1 MATSQATEAVEVRP
15 REQDNE
21 KNPRRWRILA
31 VLCISLL
38 IIVADNTI
46 VNVALPTLAREL
58 NAGTSSLQWI
68 VDAYTLVF
76 AGLLLA
82 AGGLGDRFGRR
93 GGLLAGLLVFGA
105 FSAAGAFAAN
115 SGQLIA
121 ARAFM
126 GVGAAFIFPS
136 TLAIIVNVFTDA
148 RERAAAIGIW
158 TAIAGV
164 GVALGPISGGWL
176 LEHFSWGSVFLVNVP
191 IALVGIVGT
200 LLLVPT
206 SRDPGA
212 PRLDLPGLG
221 LSIAGVTLL
230 VWSLIEAPRNGW
242 ISIETIAG
250 IAGAAALLG
259 LFVWWERRIP
269 APLLD
274 VNLFRNM
281 RFTAASLAIT
291 LGFFALF
298 GFIFLVTQYL
308 QLVKGYSTFQAGVR
322 TLPFAFAMVAAAI
335 TSPIAVRRMGTKLV
349 VATGLVLMAG
359 GFAVAATND
368 ASTPYSV
375 IASAMIMLG
384 FGLGSAAAPATES
397 ILASL
402 PKEKAGVGSAVN
414 DTTREVGGTLG
425 VAVLGSIMASVY
437 GGRIL
442 DALSGTPLPRG
453 LRAAAGDSLAAA
465 LQIAGDVGGS
475 VGQGIALTAQ
485 DAFVNAF
492 QIGSVVTGAVA
503 LAGAVIALLFLP
515 ARSREEEP
523 ISIELEREPIV
534 NDLEPVVERAGVAR

>member
-1 MATSQATEAVEVRP
+1 MTTSQIRP
-15 REQDNE
+15 MEPILEGARP
-21 KNPRRWRILA
+21 NPRRWQILA
-31 VLCISLL
+31 VLCVSLFV
-38 IIVADNTI
+38 IVMDNTI

-58 NAGTSSLQWI
+58 DAGTSSLQWI

-82 AGGLGDRFGRR
+82 AGGLGDRFGRK
-93 GGLLAGLLVFGA
+93 GALLAGLALFGA
-105 FSAAGAFAAN
+105 FSAAGAFA
-115 SGQLIA
+115 STTEQLIS
-121 ARAFM
+121 ARAVM
-126 GVGAAFIFPS
+126 GVGAALIFPT
-136 TLAIIVNVFTDA
+136 TLAIVVNVFTQP

-191 IALVGIVGT
+191 VTVAGIVGT
-200 LLLVPT
+200 LVLVPH
-206 SRDPGA
+206 SRDPRA
-212 PRLDLPGLG
+212 PRLDLPGLA

-230 VWSLIEAPRNGW
+230 VWSLIEAPSHGW
-242 ISIETIAG
+242 ISATTIGG
-250 IAGAAALLG
+250 IAGAAVLLAV
-259 LFVWWERRIP
+259 FSWWERRVP

-281 RFTAASLAIT
+281 RFTAASFAIT

-308 QLVKGYSTFQAGVR
+308 QLVKGYSALQAGVR
-322 TLPFAFAMVAAAI
+322 TLPFAIAMVVAAVS
-335 TSPIAVRRMGTKLV
+335 SPKVVQRIGTKLV
-349 VATGLVLMAG
+349 VAAGLALMAG
-359 GFAVAATND
+359 GFAIASTND
-368 ASTPYSV
+368 ASTSYSV
-375 IASAMIMLG
+375 IASAMVLMG

-402 PKEKAGVGSAVN
+402 PREKAGVGSAVN

-442 DALSGTPLPRG
+442 NALSGTPLPAG

-465 LQIAGDVGGS
+465 LQIAGGVGGAA
-475 VGQGIALTAQ
+475 GRGIALAAQ
-485 DAFVNAF
+485 DAFVQAF

-503 LAGAVIALLFLP
+503 LVGAMIALLFLP
-515 ARSREEEP
+515 ARSRQEKP
-523 ISIELEREPIV
+523 ITITPEGQAIGPRLESVLER
-534 NDLEPVVERAGVAR
+534 VEG

>member
-1 MATSQATEAVEVRP
+1 
-15 REQDNE
+15 
-21 KNPRRWRILA
+21 
-31 VLCISLL
+31 
-38 IIVADNTI
+38 
-46 VNVALPTLAREL
+46 
-58 NAGTSSLQWI
+58 
-68 VDAYTLVF
+68 
-76 AGLLLA
+76 
-82 AGGLGDRFGRR
+82 
-93 GGLLAGLLVFGA
+93 
-105 FSAAGAFAAN
+105 
-115 SGQLIA
+115 
-121 ARAFM
+121 M

-136 TLAIIVNVFTDA
+136 TLALIVNVFTDA

-191 IALVGIVGT
+191 IVLIGIVGT
-200 LLLVPT
+200 LVLVPT
-206 SRDPGA
+206 SRDPRA

-230 VWSLIEAPRNGW
+230 VWSLIEAPQNGW
-242 ISIETIAG
+242 VSTETIAG
-250 IAGAAALLG
+250 LAAAAALLAS
-259 LFVWWERRIP
+259 FVWLERRVP

-274 VNLFRNM
+274 VRLFRNM

-308 QLVKGYSTFQAGVR
+308 QLVKGYSALQAGVR
-322 TLPFAFAMVAAAI
+322 TLPFAFAMVAAAV
-335 TSPIAVRRMGTKLV
+335 TSPKVVQRVGTKLV
-349 VATGLVLMAG
+349 VATGLLLMAG
-359 GFAVAATND
+359 GFAIAATND
-368 ASTPYSV
+368 ASTSYYV
-375 IASAMIMLG
+375 IATAMVFMG

-397 ILASL
+397 ILDSL

-437 GGRIL
+437 GGRIV
-442 DALSGTPLPRG
+442 DALSGTPLPAG

-465 LQIAGDVGGS
+465 LQIAGTVGGAA
-475 VGQGIALTAQ
+475 GQGIVVTAQ
-485 DAFVNAF
+485 DAFVHAF

-503 LAGAVIALLFLP
+503 LAGALLALLFLP

-523 ISIELEREPIV
+523 ISITLEREPV
-534 NDLEPVVERAGVAR
+534 VAELEPVLERSEG

>member
-1 MATSQATEAVEVRP
+1 MATSQAAEAMEIRSM
-15 REQDNE
+15 ELGATE
-21 KNPRRWRILA
+21 KNPRRWQILS

-93 GGLLAGLLVFGA
+93 GGLLAGLLVFGG

-121 ARAFM
+121 ARALM

-176 LEHFSWGSVFLVNVP
+176 LENFSWGSVFLVNVP
-191 IALVGIVGT
+191 IALIGIVGT

-206 SRDPGA
+206 SRDPRA
-212 PRLDLPGLG
+212 PRLDLPGVG

-230 VWSLIEAPRNGW
+230 VWSLIEAPSNGW
-242 ISIETIAG
+242 ISMETIGG

-259 LFVWWERRIP
+259 LFVWWERRVS

-308 QLVKGYSTFQAGVR
+308 QLVKGYSAFQAGVR

-335 TSPIAVRRMGTKLV
+335 TSPAAVRRMGTKLV

-375 IASAMIMLG
+375 IASAMILLG

-437 GGRIL
+437 GGRVL
-442 DALSGTPLPRG
+442 DALSGTPLPG
-453 LRAAAGDSLAAA
+453 ALRAAAGDSLAAA

-475 VGQGIALTAQ
+475 IGQGIALTAQ

-503 LAGAVIALLFLP
+503 LAGAMIALLFLP
-515 ARSREEEP
+515 ARSRDEEA
-523 ISIELEREPIV
+523 ISITLEREPV
-534 NDLEPVVERAGVAR
+534 LAELEPVVERSER

>member
-1 MATSQATEAVEVRP
+1 MTTTQIRPVEPIPEAAGP
-15 REQDNE
+15 
-21 KNPRRWRILA
+21 NPRRWQILA
-31 VLCISLL
+31 VLCVSLFV
-38 IIVADNTI
+38 IVMDNTI

-58 NAGTSSLQWI
+58 DAGTSSLQWI

-82 AGGLGDRFGRR
+82 AGGLGDRFGRK
-93 GGLLAGLLVFGA
+93 GALLAGLALFGA
-105 FSAAGAFAAN
+105 FSAAGAFA
-115 SGQLIA
+115 SSTGQLIS
-121 ARAFM
+121 ARAVM
-126 GVGAAFIFPS
+126 GVGAALIFPT
-136 TLAIIVNVFTDA
+136 TLAIVVNVFTEP

-191 IALVGIVGT
+191 VTVAGIVGT
-200 LLLVPT
+200 LVLVPR
-206 SRDPGA
+206 SRDPRA
-212 PRLDLPGLG
+212 PRLDLPGLA

-230 VWSLIEAPRNGW
+230 VWSLIEAPSHGW
-242 ISIETIAG
+242 ISATTLGG
-250 IAGAAALLG
+250 IAGAVAPLSVFA
-259 LFVWWERRIP
+259 WWELRTP

-274 VNLFRNM
+274 VHLFRNM

-308 QLVKGYSTFQAGVR
+308 QLVKGYSALQAGVR
-322 TLPFAFAMVAAAI
+322 TLPFAIAMVVAAVS
-335 TSPIAVRRMGTKLV
+335 SPKVVQRIGTKLV
-349 VATGLVLMAG
+349 VAAGLALMAG
-359 GFAVAATND
+359 GFAIASTND
-368 ASTPYSV
+368 ASTSYTV
-375 IASAMIMLG
+375 IASAMVLMG

-402 PKEKAGVGSAVN
+402 PREKAGVGSAVN

-442 DALSGTPLPRG
+442 DALAGTPLPAG

-465 LQIAGDVGGS
+465 LQIAGGVGGAA
-475 VGQGIALTAQ
+475 GRGIALAAQ
-485 DAFVNAF
+485 DAFVQAF
-492 QIGSVVTGAVA
+492 QVGSVVTGAVA
-503 LAGAVIALLFLP
+503 LVGAVIALLFLP
-515 ARSREEEP
+515 ARSRQEEP
-523 ISIELEREPIV
+523 ITITLEGAPIGPR
-534 NDLEPVVERAGVAR
+534 LESVVERVEG

>member
-1 MATSQATEAVEVRP
+1 MTTTQIRPVEP
-15 REQDNE
+15 IQEDAGP
-21 KNPRRWRILA
+21 NPRRWQILA
-31 VLCISLL
+31 VLCVSLFV
-38 IIVADNTI
+38 IVMDNTI

-58 NAGTSSLQWI
+58 DAGTSSLQWI

-82 AGGLGDRFGRR
+82 AGGLGDRFGRK
-93 GGLLAGLLVFGA
+93 GALLAGLALFGA
-105 FSAAGAFAAN
+105 FSAAGAFA
-115 SGQLIA
+115 SGTGQLIS
-121 ARAFM
+121 ARAVM
-126 GVGAAFIFPS
+126 GVGAALIFPT
-136 TLAIIVNVFTDA
+136 TLAIVVNVFTEP

-191 IALVGIVGT
+191 VTVAGIVGT
-200 LLLVPT
+200 LVLVPR
-206 SRDPGA
+206 SRDPRA
-212 PRLDLPGLG
+212 PRLDLPGLA

-230 VWSLIEAPRNGW
+230 VWSLIEAPSHGW
-242 ISIETIAG
+242 ISATTIGG
-250 IAGAAALLG
+250 IAGAVALLSV
-259 LFVWWERRIP
+259 FAWWELRTP

-274 VNLFRNM
+274 VHLFRNM

-308 QLVKGYSTFQAGVR
+308 QLVKGYSALQAGVR
-322 TLPFAFAMVAAAI
+322 TLPFAIAVVVAAVS
-335 TSPIAVRRMGTKLV
+335 SPKVVQRIGTKLV
-349 VATGLVLMAG
+349 VAAGLALMAG
-359 GFAVAATND
+359 GFAIASTND
-368 ASTPYSV
+368 ASTSYTV
-375 IASAMIMLG
+375 IASAMVLMG

-402 PKEKAGVGSAVN
+402 PREKAGVGSAVN

-442 DALSGTPLPRG
+442 DALSGTPLPAG

-465 LQIAGDVGGS
+465 LQIAGGAGGAA
-475 VGQGIALTAQ
+475 GRGIAFAAQ
-485 DAFVNAF
+485 DAFVQAF

-503 LAGAVIALLFLP
+503 LVGAVIALLFLP
-515 ARSREEEP
+515 ARSRQEEP
-523 ISIELEREPIV
+523 ITITLEGAPIGPR
-534 NDLEPVVERAGVAR
+534 LESVVERVEG

>member
-1 MATSQATEAVEVRP
+1 MTTTQIRPVEP
-15 REQDNE
+15 IREGAGP
-21 KNPRRWRILA
+21 NPRRWQILA
-31 VLCISLL
+31 VLCVSLFV
-38 IIVADNTI
+38 IVMDNTI

-58 NAGTSSLQWI
+58 GAGTSSLQWI

-82 AGGLGDRFGRR
+82 AGGLGDRFGRK
-93 GGLLAGLLVFGA
+93 GALLAGLALFGA
-105 FSAAGAFAAN
+105 FSAAGAFA
-115 SGQLIA
+115 SSTGQLIS
-121 ARAFM
+121 ARAVM
-126 GVGAAFIFPS
+126 GVGAALIFPT
-136 TLAIIVNVFTDA
+136 TLAIVVNVFTEP

-191 IALVGIVGT
+191 VTVAGIVGT
-200 LLLVPT
+200 LVLVPR
-206 SRDPGA
+206 SRDPRA
-212 PRLDLPGLG
+212 PRLDLPGLA

-230 VWSLIEAPRNGW
+230 VWSLIEAPSHGW
-242 ISIETIAG
+242 ISATTIGG
-250 IAGAAALLG
+250 IAGTVALLSV
-259 LFVWWERRIP
+259 FAWWELRTP

-274 VNLFRNM
+274 VHLFRNM

-308 QLVKGYSTFQAGVR
+308 QLVKGYSALQAGVR
-322 TLPFAFAMVAAAI
+322 TLPFAIAMVVAAVS
-335 TSPIAVRRMGTKLV
+335 SPKVVQRIGTKLV
-349 VATGLVLMAG
+349 VAAGLALMAG
-359 GFAVAATND
+359 GFAIASTND
-368 ASTPYSV
+368 ASTSYIV
-375 IASAMIMLG
+375 IASAMVLMG

-402 PKEKAGVGSAVN
+402 PREKAGVGSAVN

-442 DALSGTPLPRG
+442 DALSGTPLPAG

-465 LQIAGDVGGS
+465 LQIAGGVGGAA
-475 VGQGIALTAQ
+475 GRGIAFAAQ
-485 DAFVNAF
+485 DAFVQAF

-503 LAGAVIALLFLP
+503 LVGAGIALLFLP
-515 ARSREEEP
+515 ARSRQVEP
-523 ISIELEREPIV
+523 ITITLEGQPIGPR
-534 NDLEPVVERAGVAR
+534 LESVVERVEG

>member
-1 MATSQATEAVEVRP
+1 MTTSQIRPVEPILEGARP
-15 REQDNE
+15 
-21 KNPRRWRILA
+21 NPRRWQILA
-31 VLCISLL
+31 VLCVSLFV
-38 IIVADNTI
+38 IVMDNTI

-58 NAGTSSLQWI
+58 DAGTSSLQWI

-82 AGGLGDRFGRR
+82 AGGLGDRFGRK
-93 GGLLAGLLVFGA
+93 GALLAGLALFGA
-105 FSAAGAFAAN
+105 FSAAGAFA
-115 SGQLIA
+115 STTEQLIS
-121 ARAFM
+121 ARAVM
-126 GVGAAFIFPS
+126 GVGAALIFPT
-136 TLAIIVNVFTDA
+136 TLAIVVNVFTQP

-191 IALVGIVGT
+191 VTVAGIVGT
-200 LLLVPT
+200 LVLVPR
-206 SRDPGA
+206 SRDPRA
-212 PRLDLPGLG
+212 PRLDLPGLA

-230 VWSLIEAPRNGW
+230 VWSLIEAPSHGW
-242 ISIETIAG
+242 ISATTIGG
-250 IAGAAALLG
+250 IAGAAVLLAV
-259 LFVWWERRIP
+259 FSWWERRVP

-308 QLVKGYSTFQAGVR
+308 QLVKGYSALQAGVR
-322 TLPFAFAMVAAAI
+322 TLPFAIAMVVAAVS
-335 TSPIAVRRMGTKLV
+335 SPKVVQRIGTKLV
-349 VATGLVLMAG
+349 VAAGLALMAG
-359 GFAVAATND
+359 GFAIASTND
-368 ASTPYSV
+368 ASTSYSV
-375 IASAMIMLG
+375 IASAMVLMG

-402 PKEKAGVGSAVN
+402 PREKAGVGSAVN

-442 DALSGTPLPRG
+442 NALSGTPLPAG

-465 LQIAGDVGGS
+465 LQIAGGVGGAA
-475 VGQGIALTAQ
+475 GRGIALAAQ
-485 DAFVNAF
+485 DAFVQAF

-503 LAGAVIALLFLP
+503 LVGAVIALLFLP
-515 ARSREEEP
+515 ARSRQEKP
-523 ISIELEREPIV
+523 ITITLEGQAIGPRLESVLER
-534 NDLEPVVERAGVAR
+534 VEG

>member
-1 MATSQATEAVEVRP
+1 MTTTQIRPVEPTLEAAGP
-15 REQDNE
+15 
-21 KNPRRWRILA
+21 NPRRWQILA
-31 VLCISLL
+31 VLCVSLFV
-38 IIVADNTI
+38 IVMDNTI

-58 NAGTSSLQWI
+58 DAGTSSLQWI

-82 AGGLGDRFGRR
+82 AGGLGDRFGRK
-93 GGLLAGLLVFGA
+93 GALLAGLALFGA
-105 FSAAGAFAAN
+105 FSTAGAFA
-115 SGQLIA
+115 SSTGQLIS

-126 GVGAAFIFPS
+126 GVGAALIFPT
-136 TLAIIVNVFTDA
+136 TLAIVVNVFTEP

-191 IALVGIVGT
+191 VTLAGIVGT
-200 LLLVPT
+200 LVLVPR
-206 SRDPGA
+206 SRDPRA
-212 PRLDLPGLG
+212 PRLDLPGLV

-230 VWSLIEAPRNGW
+230 VWSLIEAPSHGW
-242 ISIETIAG
+242 ISATTIGG
-250 IAGAAALLG
+250 IAGAAALLSV
-259 LFVWWERRIP
+259 FAWWELRTP

-274 VNLFRNM
+274 VHLFRNM

-308 QLVKGYSTFQAGVR
+308 QLVKGYSALQAGVR
-322 TLPFAFAMVAAAI
+322 TLPFALAMVVAAV
-335 TSPIAVRRMGTKLV
+335 TSPKVVQRVGTKLV
-349 VATGLVLMAG
+349 VATGLALMAG
-359 GFAVAATND
+359 GFAIASTND
-368 ASTPYSV
+368 GSTPYSI
-375 IASAMIMLG
+375 IAGAMILMG

-402 PKEKAGVGSAVN
+402 PREKAGVGSAVN
-414 DTTREVGGTLG
+414 DTTREIGGTLG

-442 DALSGTPLPRG
+442 DALSDTALPAG
-453 LRAAAGDSLAAA
+453 LRTAAGDSLAAA
-465 LQIAGDVGGS
+465 LQIAGGVGGAA
-475 VGQGIALTAQ
+475 GRGIALAAQ
-485 DAFVNAF
+485 DAFVHAF

-503 LAGAVIALLFLP
+503 LAGAVLALLFLP
-515 ARSREEEP
+515 SRSRDEEP
-523 ISIELEREPIV
+523 IAITLEREPLRPL
-534 NDLEPVVERAGVAR
+534 LEPVVERVES

>member
-1 MATSQATEAVEVRP
+1 MTTTQIRPVEP
-15 REQDNE
+15 ILEGAGP
-21 KNPRRWRILA
+21 NPRRWQILA
-31 VLCISLL
+31 VLCVSLFV
-38 IIVADNTI
+38 IVMDNTI

-58 NAGTSSLQWI
+58 DAGTSSLQWI

-82 AGGLGDRFGRR
+82 AGGLGDRFGRK
-93 GGLLAGLLVFGA
+93 GALLAGLALFGA
-105 FSAAGAFAAN
+105 FSAAGAFA
-115 SGQLIA
+115 SSTGQLIS
-121 ARAFM
+121 ARAVM
-126 GVGAAFIFPS
+126 GVGAALIFPT
-136 TLAIIVNVFTDA
+136 TLAIVVNVFTEP

-191 IALVGIVGT
+191 VTVAGIVGT
-200 LLLVPT
+200 LVLVPR
-206 SRDPGA
+206 SRDPRA
-212 PRLDLPGLG
+212 PRLDLPGLA

-230 VWSLIEAPRNGW
+230 VWSLIEAPSHGW
-242 ISIETIAG
+242 ISATTIGG
-250 IAGAAALLG
+250 ITGAAVLLAV
-259 LFVWWERRIP
+259 FAWWELRTP

-308 QLVKGYSTFQAGVR
+308 QLVKGYSALQAGVR
-322 TLPFAFAMVAAAI
+322 TLPFAIAMVVAAVS
-335 TSPIAVRRMGTKLV
+335 SPKVVQRIGTKLV
-349 VATGLVLMAG
+349 VAAGLALMAG
-359 GFAVAATND
+359 GFAIASTND
-368 ASTPYSV
+368 ASTSYSV
-375 IASAMIMLG
+375 IASAMVLMG

-402 PKEKAGVGSAVN
+402 PREKAGVGSAVN

-442 DALSGTPLPRG
+442 DALSGTPLPAG

-465 LQIAGDVGGS
+465 LQIAGGVGGAA
-475 VGQGIALTAQ
+475 GRGIAFAAQ
-485 DAFVNAF
+485 DAFVQAF

-503 LAGAVIALLFLP
+503 LVGAVIALLFLP
-515 ARSREEEP
+515 ARSRQEEP
-523 ISIELEREPIV
+523 ITITLEAAPIGPR
-534 NDLEPVVERAGVAR
+534 LESVVERVEG

>member
-1 MATSQATEAVEVRP
+1 MTTTQIRPVEP
-15 REQDNE
+15 MMEGAGP
-21 KNPRRWRILA
+21 NPRRWQILA
-31 VLCISLL
+31 VLCVSLFV
-38 IIVADNTI
+38 IVMDNTI

-58 NAGTSSLQWI
+58 DAGTSSLQWI

-82 AGGLGDRFGRR
+82 AGGLGDRFGRK
-93 GGLLAGLLVFGA
+93 GALLAGLALFGA
-105 FSAAGAFAAN
+105 FSAAGAFA
-115 SGQLIA
+115 SSTGQLIS
-121 ARAFM
+121 ARAVM
-126 GVGAAFIFPS
+126 GVGAALIFPT
-136 TLAIIVNVFTDA
+136 TLAIVVNVFTEP

-191 IALVGIVGT
+191 VTVAGIVGT
-200 LLLVPT
+200 LVLVPR
-206 SRDPGA
+206 SRDPRA
-212 PRLDLPGLG
+212 PRLDLPGLA

-230 VWSLIEAPRNGW
+230 VWSLIEAPSHGW
-242 ISIETIAG
+242 ISATTIGG
-250 IAGAAALLG
+250 ITGAAVLLAV
-259 LFVWWERRIP
+259 FTWWERRVP

-308 QLVKGYSTFQAGVR
+308 QLVKGYSALQAGVR
-322 TLPFAFAMVAAAI
+322 TLPFAIAMVVAAVSSQKVVPRI
-335 TSPIAVRRMGTKLV
+335 GTKLV
-349 VATGLVLMAG
+349 VAAGLALMAA
-359 GFAVAATND
+359 GFAIASTND
-368 ASTPYSV
+368 ASTSYSV
-375 IASAMIMLG
+375 IASAMVLMG

-397 ILASL
+397 ILASV
-402 PKEKAGVGSAVN
+402 PREKAGVGSAVN

-442 DALSGTPLPRG
+442 DALSGTPLPAG

-465 LQIAGDVGGS
+465 LQIAVGVGGAA
-475 VGQGIALTAQ
+475 GRGIAFAAQ
-485 DAFVNAF
+485 DAFVQAF
-492 QIGSVVTGAVA
+492 RIGSVVTGAVA
-503 LAGAVIALLFLP
+503 LVGAVIALVFLP
-515 ARSREEEP
+515 ARSRQEEP
-523 ISIELEREPIV
+523 ITITLEGAPIGPR
-534 NDLEPVVERAGVAR
+534 LESVVERVEG

>member
-1 MATSQATEAVEVRP
+1 MTTTQIRPVEP
-15 REQDNE
+15 IPEGAGP
-21 KNPRRWRILA
+21 NPRRWQILA
-31 VLCISLL
+31 VLCVSLFV
-38 IIVADNTI
+38 IVMDNTI

-58 NAGTSSLQWI
+58 GAGTSSLQWI

-82 AGGLGDRFGRR
+82 AGGLGDRFGRK
-93 GGLLAGLLVFGA
+93 GALLAGLALFGA
-105 FSAAGAFAAN
+105 FSAAGAFA
-115 SGQLIA
+115 SSTGQLIS
-121 ARAFM
+121 ARAVM
-126 GVGAAFIFPS
+126 GVGAALIFPT
-136 TLAIIVNVFTDA
+136 TLAIVVNVFTEP

-191 IALVGIVGT
+191 VTVAGIVGT
-200 LLLVPT
+200 LVLVPR
-206 SRDPGA
+206 SRDPRA
-212 PRLDLPGLG
+212 PRLDLPGLV

-230 VWSLIEAPRNGW
+230 VWSLIEAPSHGW
-242 ISIETIAG
+242 ISATTIGG
-250 IAGAAALLG
+250 IVGAVALL
-259 LFVWWERRIP
+259 LVFAWWELRTP

-308 QLVKGYSTFQAGVR
+308 QLVKGYSALQAGVR
-322 TLPFAFAMVAAAI
+322 TLPFAIAMVVAAVS
-335 TSPIAVRRMGTKLV
+335 SPKVVQRIGTKLV
-349 VATGLVLMAG
+349 VAAGLALMAG
-359 GFAVAATND
+359 GFAIASTND
-368 ASTPYSV
+368 ASTSYAV
-375 IASAMIMLG
+375 IASAMVLMG

-402 PKEKAGVGSAVN
+402 PREKAGVGSAVN

-442 DALSGTPLPRG
+442 DALSGTPLPAG

-465 LQIAGDVGGS
+465 LQIAGGVGGAA
-475 VGQGIALTAQ
+475 GRGIALAAQ
-485 DAFVNAF
+485 DAFVQAF

-503 LAGAVIALLFLP
+503 LVGAVIALLFLP
-515 ARSREEEP
+515 ARSRQEEP
-523 ISIELEREPIV
+523 ITITLEGQPIGPR
-534 NDLEPVVERAGVAR
+534 LESVVERVEG

>member
-1 MATSQATEAVEVRP
+1 MTTTQIRPVEP
-15 REQDNE
+15 ILEGAGP
-21 KNPRRWRILA
+21 NPRRWQILA
-31 VLCISLL
+31 VLCVSLFV
-38 IIVADNTI
+38 IVMDNTI

-58 NAGTSSLQWI
+58 DAGTSSLQWI

-82 AGGLGDRFGRR
+82 AGGLGDRFGRK
-93 GGLLAGLLVFGA
+93 GALLAGLALFGA
-105 FSAAGAFAAN
+105 FSAAGAFA
-115 SGQLIA
+115 SSTGQLIS
-121 ARAFM
+121 ARAVM
-126 GVGAAFIFPS
+126 GVGAALIFPT
-136 TLAIIVNVFTDA
+136 TLAIVVNVFTEP

-191 IALVGIVGT
+191 VTVAGIVGT
-200 LLLVPT
+200 LVLVPR
-206 SRDPGA
+206 SRDPRA
-212 PRLDLPGLG
+212 PRLDLPGLA

-230 VWSLIEAPRNGW
+230 VWSLIEAPSHGW
-242 ISIETIAG
+242 ISATTIGG
-250 IAGAAALLG
+250 IAGAVALLSV
-259 LFVWWERRIP
+259 FAWWELRTP

-274 VNLFRNM
+274 VHLFRNM

-308 QLVKGYSTFQAGVR
+308 QLVKGYSALQAGVR
-322 TLPFAFAMVAAAI
+322 TLPFAIAMVVAAVS
-335 TSPIAVRRMGTKLV
+335 SPKVVQRIGTKLV
-349 VATGLVLMAG
+349 VAAGLALMAG
-359 GFAVAATND
+359 GFAIASTND
-368 ASTPYSV
+368 ASTSYTV
-375 IASAMIMLG
+375 IASAMVLMG

-402 PKEKAGVGSAVN
+402 PREKAGVGSAVN

-442 DALSGTPLPRG
+442 DALSGTSLPAG

-465 LQIAGDVGGS
+465 LQIAGGVGGAA
-475 VGQGIALTAQ
+475 GRGIAFAAQ
-485 DAFVNAF
+485 DAFVQAF

-503 LAGAVIALLFLP
+503 LVGAVIALLFLP
-515 ARSREEEP
+515 ARSRQEEP
-523 ISIELEREPIV
+523 ITITLEGQPIGPR
-534 NDLEPVVERAGVAR
+534 LESVVERVEG